1 MLLNYSQLKAH
12 YDAVE
17 PIRGDVHNIKPFTNR
32 RRKHEHMVM
41 LDNGDIQIICYQT
54 PVITVHPD
62 SSFSLCHG
70 GYITPTTSKFISLV
84 VRTMRWYLPGGLYGV
99 YKYKNNLWLRQSD
112 VFHEDVIFPIP
123 KDPMRFV
130 NNESRSVYE
139 PEKVLTHTEQ
149 RLRVDKDKSK
159 QARAECKQFLMWLK
173 AIAPVMEGSKVQARP
188 PQSPQDHHIRHT
200 CRYPACI
207 NKLRLKINELRL
219 KNYGVTAHINE
230 LSGSMPYIVA
240 AQKIKHML
248 TSDDGAEFL
257 ELLHHVADDEVIKK
271 KTLLAKVNR
280 IINHVYGAY
289 YIDEVEIKTGTGN
302 T

>member
-1 MLLNYSQLKAH
+1 MLVNYSQLKAH

-17 PIRGDVHNIKPFTNR
+17 PIRGDVHNTKPFTNR

-41 LDNGDIQIICYQT
+41 KDNGDIQIICYLT
-54 PVITVHPD
+54 PVVTVHPD

-84 VRTMRWYLPGGLYGV
+84 VRAMRWYRPGGLYGV

-112 VFHEDVIFPIP
+112 VSHEDVIFPIP

-159 QARAECKQFLMWLK
+159 QARAECKQFLTWLK
-173 AIAPVMEGSKVQARP
+173 AMVSVMDGNELQNTSLKSRQEG
-188 PQSPQDHHIRHT
+188 HIRHL
-200 CRYPACI
+200 CNYPANI
-207 NKLRLKINELRL
+207 KK
-219 KNYGVTAHINE
+219 
-230 LSGSMPYIVA
+230 LSGNIPYIVA
-240 AQKIKHML
+240 AEKLKEML
-248 TSDDGAEFL
+248 TSDDDAEFL
-257 ELLHHVADDEVIKK
+257 ELLHHVADGEVVNK
-271 KTLLAKVNR
+271 KTVCARTNR
-280 IINHVYGAY
+280 IINHVFDVY
-289 YIDEVEIKTGTGN
+289 YVAQVEIKTGSGDT
-302 T
+302 

>member
-1 MLLNYSQLKAH
+1 MLVNYSQIKARF
-12 YDAVE
+12 DAVK
-17 PIRGDVHNIKPFTNR
+17 PIRGDVHNTKPFINR

-41 LDNGDIQIICYQT
+41 KDNGDIQIICYDT
-54 PVITVHPD
+54 PVFTVHPD

-84 VRTMRWYLPGGLYGV
+84 VRAMRWYRPGGLYGV

-112 VFHEDVIFPIP
+112 VSHEDVIFPIP

-159 QARAECKQFLMWLK
+159 QARAECKQFLTWLK
-173 AIAPVMEGSKVQARP
+173 AMVSVMDG
-188 PQSPQDHHIRHT
+188 
-200 CRYPACI
+200 
-207 NKLRLKINELRL
+207 NELQNTPL
-219 KNYGVTAHINE
+219 KSRQEGQIRYLCNYPSVIKK
-230 LSGSMPYIVA
+230 LSGNIPYIVA
-240 AQKIKHML
+240 AEKLKEML
-248 TSDDGAEFL
+248 TSDDDAEFL
-257 ELLHHVADDEVIKK
+257 ELLHHVADGEVVNK
-271 KTLLAKVNR
+271 KTVCARTNR

>member
-1 MLLNYSQLKAH
+1 MLVDYSQIKAR

-17 PIRGDVHNIKPFTNR
+17 PIRGDVHNTKPFINR

-41 LDNGDIQIICYQT
+41 KDNGDIQIICYDT

-84 VRTMRWYLPGGLYGV
+84 VRAMRWYRPGGLYGV
-99 YKYKNNLWLRQSD
+99 YKHKNNLWLRQSD
-112 VFHEDVIFPIP
+112 VSHEDVIFPIP
-123 KDPMRFV
+123 KDPVRFV
-130 NNESRSVYE
+130 NNESRGVYE

-159 QARAECKQFLMWLK
+159 QARAECKQFLTWLK
-173 AIAPVMEGSKVQARP
+173 AVTSVMDGTELQNTPLKSRQEGQ
-188 PQSPQDHHIRHT
+188 IRYL
-200 CRYPACI
+200 CNYPSDI
-207 NKLRLKINELRL
+207 KKLNGNI
-219 KNYGVTAHINE
+219 
-230 LSGSMPYIVA
+230 PYIVA
-240 AQKIKHML
+240 AEKLKEML
-248 TSDDGAEFL
+248 TSDDDAEFL
-257 ELLHHVADDEVIKK
+257 ELLHHIAHGEVVNK
-271 KTLLAKVNR
+271 KTVCTRANR

-289 YIDEVEIKTGTGN
+289 YIDKVEIKTGSGN

>member
-1 MLLNYSQLKAH
+1 MLVNYSQIKAH
-12 YDAVE
+12 FDAVE
-17 PIRGDVHNIKPFTNR
+17 PIRGDVHNTKPFINR
-32 RRKHEHMVM
+32 LRKHEHMVM
-41 LDNGDIQIICYQT
+41 KDNGDIQIICYDT
-54 PVITVHPD
+54 PVFTVHPD

-84 VRTMRWYLPGGLYGV
+84 VRAMRWYRPGGLYGV

-112 VFHEDVIFPIP
+112 VSHEYVIFPIP

-130 NNESRSVYE
+130 NNESLGVYE

-159 QARAECKQFLMWLK
+159 QARAECKQFLTWLK
-173 AIAPVMEGSKVQARP
+173 AMVSVMDGNELQNTPLKSRQEC
-188 PQSPQDHHIRHT
+188 HIRYL
-200 CRYPACI
+200 CKYPSYI
-207 NKLRLKINELRL
+207 KK
-219 KNYGVTAHINE
+219 
-230 LSGSMPYIVA
+230 LSGNIPYIVA
-240 AQKIKHML
+240 AEKLKEML
-248 TSDDGAEFL
+248 TSDDDAEFL
-257 ELLHHVADDEVIKK
+257 ELLHHVADGEVVNK
-271 KTLLAKVNR
+271 KTVRARTNQ

>member
-1 MLLNYSQLKAH
+1 MLVNYSQIKARF
-12 YDAVE
+12 DAVK
-17 PIRGDVHNIKPFTNR
+17 PIRGDAKKTKPFDR
-32 RRKHEHMVM
+32 RNRKHEHMVM
-41 LDNGDIQIICYQT
+41 KDNGDIQIICYHI

-84 VRTMRWYLPGGLYGV
+84 VRAMRWYRPGGLYGV

-112 VFHEDVIFPIP
+112 VSHEDVIFPIP

-130 NNESRSVYE
+130 NNESRGVYE

-159 QARAECKQFLMWLK
+159 QARSECKQFLLWLK
-173 AIAPVMEGSKVQARP
+173 AITSVMDGTELQNTPLKSRQEGQ
-188 PQSPQDHHIRHT
+188 IRYL
-200 CRYPACI
+200 CRYPSGM
-207 NKLRLKINELRL
+207 KLGSHDIRYMEAAEKLKE
-219 KNYGVTAHINE
+219 
-230 LSGSMPYIVA
+230 
-240 AQKIKHML
+240 ML
-248 TSDDGAEFL
+248 ASDDDAKFL
-257 ELLHHVADDEVIKK
+257 ELLHHVAHGEVVDK
-271 KTLLAKVNR
+271 KTMCTRANR

-289 YIDEVEIKTGTGN
+289 HKENVEIKTGTGN